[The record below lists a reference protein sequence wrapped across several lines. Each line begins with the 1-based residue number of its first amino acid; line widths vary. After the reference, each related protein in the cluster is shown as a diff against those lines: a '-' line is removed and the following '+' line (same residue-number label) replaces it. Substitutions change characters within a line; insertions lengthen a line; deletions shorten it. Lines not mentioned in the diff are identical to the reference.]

1 MQFLV
6 IARDGKNKNALQR
19 RLNARERHIALS
31 DEAIKKGEQI
41 FGAAMLNENK
51 EMCGSVMV
59 VDFPDRES
67 LNKWL
72 ENEPYVK
79 GNVWDQIEVMPCKI
93 GPSFEHIISERKDVI
108 T

>member
-6 IARDGKNKNALQR
+6 IARDGKDKNALQR
-19 RLNARERHIALS
+19 RLNARQRHIALS
-31 DEAIKKGEQI
+31 DEAIKKCEQI
-41 FGAAMLNENK
+41 FGVAMLNENN

-67 LNKWL
+67 LSKWL

-79 GNVWDQIEVMPCKI
+79 ENVWDQIEVIPCKT